1 VPACSTF
8 KQRTAY
14 HQSWL
19 MARTPLSTES
29 VMTNMQLAD
38 GSMSDTSGAQSS
50 RKAATQT
57 CVGSLTRSL
66 PAYVRNPPIEAA
78 VFAWGVAEDGQLV
91 RCCLQ
96 C

>member
-1 VPACSTF
+1 
-8 KQRTAY
+8 
-14 HQSWL
+14 
-19 MARTPLSTES
+19 
-29 VMTNMQLAD
+29 MTNMQLAD
-38 GSMSDTSGAQSS
+38 GSLSDTSGAQSS

-91 RCCLQ
+91 RCCFKCRERSFLVRQ
-96 C
+96 YHCYGKAAN